1 MQSFQN
7 NKNIGLAKEFACQC
21 RRHGFDPWVRKTS
34 WRRKW
39 QLTPVFLPGKSHGQ
53 RNLAGYSPRGR
64 KDLDMTEQLNNNK
77 QTFIKRNFSWSTLR
91 LPWSHVCVG
100 KDRIKPWFSV
110 SIYQFSKSVCSLTF
124 SKSNSECFCITVK
137 SQIHTHLMFFSLQLI
152 FSFWY
157 LNFPTL
163 GRGSL
168 VYISS
173 WLPSL
178 EFLYS
183 QIRQSFMV
191 SRGKSNC
198 VMICRSI

>member
-1 MQSFQN
+1 M
-7 NKNIGLAKEFACQC
+7 
-21 RRHGFDPWVRKTS
+21 VKTLPANAGDSGSIPRSGRS
-34 WRRKW
+34 WRKKW

-53 RNLAGYSPRGR
+53 RSLAGYSPWAC
-64 KDLDMTEQLNNNK
+64 KDLDTTEQRNNTK
-77 QTFIKRNFSWSTLR
+77 QIFVKRNFSVSTLR

-110 SIYQFSKSVCSLTF
+110 SIYQFSKSVGFLTF
-124 SKSNSECFCITVK
+124 SKSNSKCFRITVK
-137 SQIHTHLMFFSLQLI
+137 SQIHTHLMFSSLQLI
-152 FSFWY
+152 FSFCY

-183 QIRQSFMV
+183 QICQSFMV

>member
-1 MQSFQN
+1 MSS
-7 NKNIGLAKEFACQC
+7 ISGLIP
-21 RRHGFDPWVRKTS
+21 R
-34 WRRKW
+34 RRKL
-39 QLTPVFLPGKSHGQ
+39 QPTPVFLPGKSHGQ
-53 RNLAGYSPRGR
+53 RNLAGYSPWAC
-64 KDLDMTEQLNNNK
+64 KDLDTTEQRNNTK
-77 QTFIKRNFSWSTLR
+77 QIFVKRNFSVSTLR

-100 KDRIKPWFSV
+100 KDGIKTWFSV
-110 SIYQFSKSVCSLTF
+110 SIYQFSKSVGFLTF
-124 SKSNSECFCITVK
+124 SKSKCFRITVK
-137 SQIHTHLMFFSLQLI
+137 SQIHTHLMFFSLHLI
-152 FSFWY
+152 FSFCY

-183 QIRQSFMV
+183 QICQSFMV